1 MDTAST
7 LVRGD
12 DVATLDD
19 VAQEPSGSE
28 DETSTEDGSDEEDGH
43 VENDL
48 VTPPKRPAAD
58 TEVARPVSL

>member
-1 MDTAST
+1 
-7 LVRGD
+7 
-12 DVATLDD
+12 
-19 VAQEPSGSE
+19 
-28 DETSTEDGSDEEDGH
+28 